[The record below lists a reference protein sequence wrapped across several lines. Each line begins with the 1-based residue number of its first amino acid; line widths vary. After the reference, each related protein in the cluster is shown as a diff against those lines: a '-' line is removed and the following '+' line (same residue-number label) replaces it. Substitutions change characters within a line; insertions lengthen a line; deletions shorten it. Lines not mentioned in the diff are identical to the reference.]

1 MFDLTGKAA
10 LVTGSGQGVG
20 LGIARTLI
28 DAGATVYVNDLVSER
43 AEAAAAELGKRFLS
57 MSPTSTR

>member
-1 MFDLTGKAA
+1 MGCGEKGQAAEPDFKIANDGVPQMFDLTGKTA

-28 DAGATVYVNDLVSER
+28 EAGATVYVNDLVS
-43 AEAAAAELGKRFLS
+43 
-57 MSPTSTR
+57 

>member
-1 MFDLTGKAA
+1 MGRGEKGQAAKPDFKIANDGVPQMFDLTGKTA

-28 DAGATVYVNDLVSER
+28 EAGATVYVNDLVS
-43 AEAAAAELGKRFLS
+43 
-57 MSPTSTR
+57 